1 MFFSEPQQRPMN
13 TYPTW
18 KYLLVVFAL
27 IIGVLYSLPNIY
39 GEDPSIQIS
48 PDRKFEIT
56 QQVIDK
62 TKKSLADIKLNYK
75 KFEVIDNKKILIR
88 FNDINDQLAA
98 QNKLRADLDEG
109 YIVALNLAPATPKW
123 LDAFNAKPMKLGLD
137 LRGGI
142 HFKLQVDMDVAI
154 AKREQQYV
162 DDLKSTLRDEK
173 VRYHRIERAKG
184 AGVILSFR
192 SDEARTKGLDV
203 LSKRFAE
210 LKTRTSE
217 KGKFFM
223 VSAKISQAKL
233 AEIKTNAVKQNMTTI
248 RSRINQLGVSE
259 PQVYREGNRIVV
271 QLPGVQD
278 SAQAK
283 KILSA
288 TASLEFRLQKQNG
301 DIQAAL
307 KGKIPADSELF
318 EWRDN
323 DRPPTLLKKKVIVTG
338 DHITNANTGMDE
350 NGLPQVSISLD
361 SKGGSKMTAVS
372 KRNIGKPMATVF
384 IEYKTKYEK
393 NANGILTPMGKPQ
406 KISKIINIATIQTT
420 LGSSFR
426 ITGIDSAQEAHNL
439 AILLRAGALTAPITI
454 VEERTIGPSLGKDNI
469 AKGVLSVQ
477 IGLAVVLLFMLV
489 YYKLFG
495 LIADLAL
502 MINLVLIVAI
512 MSMLGATLTLPGIAG
527 IVLTVGM
534 AVDANVLIYERIRE
548 ELREKAS
555 IQRAIHQGYDSA
567 FSTIMDANITTL
579 IAAIILFAIGTGPV
593 KGFAVTLA
601 IGILTSMFT
610 AIVGSRALVNLWFGG
625 RKLKK
630 LWI

>member
-13 TYPTW
+13 TYPLW

-48 PDRKFEIT
+48 PERKYEIT
-56 QQVIDK
+56 QKVIDK
-62 TKKSLADIKLNYK
+62 TRKSLADIHLTYK
-75 KFEVIDNKKILIR
+75 NFEVIDGKKILIR

-123 LDAFNAKPMKLGLD
+123 LESLNAKPMKLGLD

-142 HFKLQVDMDVAI
+142 HFKLEVDMDVAI
-154 AKREQQYV
+154 TKREQQYV
-162 DDLKSTLRDEK
+162 DDLKSTLREEK
-173 VRYHRIERAKG
+173 IRYHRVEKAKG
-184 AGVILSFR
+184 NGLTLSFR
-192 SDEARTKGLDV
+192 TDADRDKALDV
-203 LSKRFAE
+203 MAKKFPE
-210 LKTRTSE
+210 LKTRTTE

-223 VSAKISQAKL
+223 VTAKISQAKL

-283 KILSA
+283 RVLSA

-307 KGKIPADSELF
+307 KGKVPADSELF

-323 DRPPTLLKKKVIVTG
+323 GRLPTLLKKKVIVTG
-338 DHITNANTGMDE
+338 DHITNATTGLDQ
-350 NGLPQVSISLD
+350 NGLPQVNISLD

-384 IEYKTKYEK
+384 IEYKTKYK
-393 NANGILTPMGKPQ
+393 NVNGVMKPIGKP
-406 KISKIINIATIQTT
+406 KKVSKIINIATIQTT
-420 LGSSFR
+420 LGSKFR
-426 ITGIDSAQEAHNL
+426 ITGIESAQEAHTL
-439 AILLRAGALTAPITI
+439 ALLLRAGALTAPITI
-454 VEERTIGPSLGKDNI
+454 VEERTIGPSLGKENI

-477 IGLAVVLLFMLV
+477 IGLAAVLLFMLV

-548 ELREKAS
+548 ELRDKAS

>member
-13 TYPTW
+13 TYPMW

-56 QQVIDK
+56 QEVIDK
-62 TKKSLADIKLNYK
+62 SKKSLAEVNLSYK
-75 KFEVIDNKKILIR
+75 KFEVIDGKKILIR

-142 HFKLQVDMDVAI
+142 HFKLEVDMDVAI

-162 DDLKSTLRDEK
+162 DDLKSTLREEK
-173 VRYHRIERAKG
+173 IRYHRIDRAKG
-184 AGVILSFR
+184 DGVNLSFR
-192 SDEARTKGLDV
+192 TDADRVKALDV
-203 LSKRFAE
+203 MGKKFSE
-210 LKTRTSE
+210 LKTRTTE
-217 KGKFFM
+217 KGKYFIIT
-223 VSAKISQAKL
+223 ARISQTKL

-283 KILSA
+283 KVLSA
-288 TASLEFRLQKQNG
+288 TASLEFRLVKQNG

-323 DRPPTLLKKKVIVTG
+323 DRLPSLLKKKVIVTG
-338 DHITNANTGMDE
+338 DHITNANTGVDE

-384 IEYKTKYEK
+384 IEYKTKYE
-393 NANGILTPMGKPQ
+393 NVNGIMKPIGKP
-406 KISKIINIATIQTT
+406 KKVSKIISIATIQTV
-420 LGSSFR
+420 LGSNFR
-426 ITGIDSAQEAHNL
+426 ITGIDSAQEAHTL

-477 IGLAVVLLFMLV
+477 IGLATVLLFMLF

-548 ELREKAS
+548 ELRDKAS

-579 IAAIILFAIGTGPV
+579 IAALILFAIGTGPV

>member
-1 MFFSEPQQRPMN
+1 MN
-13 TYPTW
+13 TYPMW

-56 QQVIDK
+56 QEVIDK
-62 TKKSLADIKLNYK
+62 SKKSLAEVNLSYK
-75 KFEVIDNKKILIR
+75 KFEVIDGKKILIR

-142 HFKLQVDMDVAI
+142 HFKLEVDMDVAI

-162 DDLKSTLRDEK
+162 DDLKSTLREEK
-173 VRYHRIERAKG
+173 IRYHRIDRAKG
-184 AGVILSFR
+184 DGVNLSFR
-192 SDEARTKGLDV
+192 TDADRVKALDV
-203 LSKRFAE
+203 MGKKFSE
-210 LKTRTSE
+210 LKTRTTE
-217 KGKFFM
+217 KGKYFIIT
-223 VSAKISQAKL
+223 ARISQTKL

-283 KILSA
+283 KVLSA
-288 TASLEFRLQKQNG
+288 TASLEFRLVKQNG

-323 DRPPTLLKKKVIVTG
+323 DRLPSLLKKKVIVTG
-338 DHITNANTGMDE
+338 DHITNANTGVDE

-384 IEYKTKYEK
+384 IEYKTKYE
-393 NANGILTPMGKPQ
+393 NVNGIMKPIGKP
-406 KISKIINIATIQTT
+406 KKVSKIISIATIQTV
-420 LGSSFR
+420 LGSNFR
-426 ITGIDSAQEAHNL
+426 ITGIDSAQEAHTL

-477 IGLAVVLLFMLV
+477 IGLATVLLFMLF

-548 ELREKAS
+548 ELRDKAS

>member
-13 TYPTW
+13 TYPMW

-56 QQVIDK
+56 QEVIDK
-62 TKKSLADIKLNYK
+62 SKKSLAEVNLSYK
-75 KFEVIDNKKILIR
+75 KFEVIDGKKILIR

-142 HFKLQVDMDVAI
+142 HFKLEVDMDVAI

-162 DDLKSTLRDEK
+162 DDLKSTLREEK
-173 VRYHRIERAKG
+173 IRYHRIDRAKG
-184 AGVILSFR
+184 DGVNLSFR
-192 SDEARTKGLDV
+192 TDADRVKALDV
-203 LSKRFAE
+203 MGKKFSE
-210 LKTRTSE
+210 LKTRTTE
-217 KGKFFM
+217 KGKYFIIT
-223 VSAKISQAKL
+223 ARISQTKL

-283 KILSA
+283 KVLSA
-288 TASLEFRLQKQNG
+288 TASLEFRLVKQNG

-323 DRPPTLLKKKVIVTG
+323 DRLPSLLKKKVIVTG
-338 DHITNANTGMDE
+338 DHITNANTGVDE

-384 IEYKTKYEK
+384 IEYKTKYE
-393 NANGILTPMGKPQ
+393 NVNGIMKPIGKP
-406 KISKIINIATIQTT
+406 KKVSKIISIATIQTV
-420 LGSSFR
+420 LGSNFR
-426 ITGIDSAQEAHNL
+426 ITGIDSAQEAHTL

-477 IGLAVVLLFMLV
+477 IGLATVLLFMLF

-548 ELREKAS
+548 ELRDKAS